1 MSDPFAS
8 IAQTYEVMKNKLF
21 YIERRAM
28 ERNLKAFEAVR
39 QVIGFLD
46 DWKPEKDP
54 TWVLRSCRDVMI
66 DYLRALSKY
75 TGMKCS
81 EKSNLVHLV
90 MFEAAY
96 RHLQSNLNKEEHVAK
111 YKLTVEICDAIE
123 EQEQSYYTSPGSST
137 SEVEVRLFSKE
148 TMSFAAVM
156 KGYKENP
163 AYCWLKDHAGLEAKF
178 ELQSIVGEAADLVKL
193 RTEQILLQNNIQPD
207 AKRQRTS
214 RDSKMTDAGS
224 GSGA

>member
-8 IAQTYEVMKNKLF
+8 IAQSYETMKNKLF

-28 ERNLKAFEAVR
+28 DGNLRAFEAVR

-81 EKSNLVHLV
+81 EKSNLVHMV
-90 MFEAAY
+90 MFEAAM
-96 RHLQSNLNKEEHVAK
+96 RHLQSNLHKEEALAK

-123 EQEQSYYTSPGSST
+123 QQQQSFHPSPGSST
-137 SEVEVRLFSKE
+137 SEVECRLFTSE
-148 TMSFAAVM
+148 TMSFPAVM

-163 AYCWLKDHAGLEAKF
+163 DYRWLKEHAGLEAKF
-178 ELQSIVGEAADLVKL
+178 ELQTIVGEAETLVKL
-193 RTEQILLQNNIQPD
+193 RTDQILMDHGIQPD
-207 AKRQRTS
+207 PKRQKTENEAS
-214 RDSKMTDAGS
+214 ASTMAV
-224 GSGA
+224 